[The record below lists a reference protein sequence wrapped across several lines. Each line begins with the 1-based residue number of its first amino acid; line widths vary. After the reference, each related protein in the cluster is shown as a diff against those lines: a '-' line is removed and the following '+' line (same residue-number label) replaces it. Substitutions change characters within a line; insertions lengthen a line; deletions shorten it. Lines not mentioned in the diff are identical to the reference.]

1 MVGLTIP
8 IIITNLNMLER
19 NDNMETF
26 YEMSVKIIGELPNT
40 ALWIYDISTIFLVIC
55 AFCIMVIPISIMF
68 KKVIGG

>member
-1 MVGLTIP
+1 
-8 IIITNLNMLER
+8 
-19 NDNMETF
+19 METF

-55 AFCIMVIPISIMF
+55 AFCVFVIPISIMF